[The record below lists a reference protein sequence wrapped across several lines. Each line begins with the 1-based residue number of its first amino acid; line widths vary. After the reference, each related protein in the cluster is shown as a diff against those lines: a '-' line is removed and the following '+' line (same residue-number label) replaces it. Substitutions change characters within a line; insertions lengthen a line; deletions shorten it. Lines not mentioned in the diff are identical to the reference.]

1 MKNNETVL
9 KLFTELRQELD
20 KENFVKDK
28 SGSLLV
34 EKLMAV
40 LVLDPSDHIIDLGAK
55 KTNEEYVKLETE
67 WYDGQSLNVDKV
79 ASVASI
85 WNNICSDN
93 REVNSNYGYLV
104 YSRLNHFQFDKCAK
118 ALLEDRSSRRA
129 IMIYNRPSMHEDFK
143 RDGMNDFICTLSHQF
158 FIRGGKLH
166 SVVNMRSNDA
176 IYGFFNDFA
185 WFATVHKRLLN
196 NLNNQGMSVGL
207 GNLIYSANSFH
218 IYEKHF
224 NLLKKITQK

>member
-1 MKNNETVL
+1 MKNNKVVL
-9 KLFTELRQELD
+9 DLFKELRKELD
-20 KENFVKDK
+20 LGNFVKDK

-158 FIRGGKLH
+158 FIRCCHL
-166 SVVNMRSNDA
+166 VV
-176 IYGFFNDFA
+176 
-185 WFATVHKRLLN
+185 
-196 NLNNQGMSVGL
+196 Q
-207 GNLIYSANSFH
+207 
-218 IYEKHF
+218 
-224 NLLKKITQK
+224 